1 MSALTGVGPAIA
13 SGNQVKSGICAL
25 FPMAPIKSKIVIAT
39 ITLSLVEKDDAPLKT
54 LPKSDEPKV
63 MNIRNIP
70 RINPRSPMRFIIKAL
85 FAAAEYSLFFHQ
97 KPINRYEH

>member
-13 SGNQVKSGICAL
+13 SGSHVYNGICAL
-25 FPMAPIKSKIVIAT
+25 LPIAPMNSNNVIAT
-39 ITLSLVEKDDAPLKT
+39 ITLSFVMNEEDAEKT
-54 LPKSDEPKV
+54 LSKSEEPKV
-63 MNIRNIP
+63 MNMRNTP

-97 KPINRYEH
+97 KPISKYE